1 MIHHQE
7 IQYMLYGNQRR
18 LGGYDQRVYSKKKT
32 KKFSNF
38 RKDAPTILG
47 RPISS
52 K

>member
-1 MIHHQE
+1 ME
-7 IQYMLYGNQRR
+7 IREGWEEMTREFTQK
-18 LGGYDQRVYSKKKT
+18 KKKT

>member
-1 MIHHQE
+1 ME
-7 IQYMLYGNQRR
+7 IREGWEEMTREFTQKK
-18 LGGYDQRVYSKKKT
+18 KKKT

>member
-1 MIHHQE
+1 ME
-7 IQYMLYGNQRR
+7 IREGWEEMTREFTQ
-18 LGGYDQRVYSKKKT
+18 KKT

>member
-1 MIHHQE
+1 ME
-7 IQYMLYGNQRR
+7 IREGWEEMTREFTQ
-18 LGGYDQRVYSKKKT
+18 KKKT

-38 RKDAPTILG
+38 RKDALTILG